1 MNATY
6 ISKDQNW
13 QSEQTIYW
21 FDVCGEEYG
30 VSEQAGEEPKVLD
43 CDGCPVN
50 TDDGK
55 NAELACLPDFVTDEM
70 RSE

>member
-1 MNATY
+1 MNAHY
-6 ISKDQNW
+6 IGKDQAW
-13 QSEQTIYW
+13 ADDKTIYW

-30 VSEQAGEEPKVLD
+30 VSEQAGEISIID

-55 NAELACLPDFVTDEM
+55 NIELKCLVDFVTDEI
-70 RSE
+70 RAE